1 MLDYRWVKRDRR
13 KFLALTGLTLKEFKA
28 LLPAFVEAYQGHY
41 PPEKTVAGRK
51 RQRQRG
57 GGRQGRLAT
66 AEQQLLFILV
76 YQKTYPLQV
85 VLGELFGMSQS
96 GANQWV
102 HRLLPV
108 LRDALSALGVMPERD
123 GRRFAQAERRKKEPR
138 DYIIDG
144 TERRRQR
151 PQKPEKQALHYSGK
165 KKTHSD
171 KNVVIVNTQ
180 SKRVGYLSPT
190 YPGKTHDKKLAEREQ
205 IAYSRQAILHKD
217 TGFQGY
223 EPQVKRTSQPKKSP
237 VVTTSPHGRNG
248 TIASSRGS
256 ASASNTLSQVLN
268 GHGVLRTP
276 CAIPCRTVLIVSWK
290 QQPLCTIYAFA
301 IASVTSNDEP
311 KPYF

>member
-1 MLDYRWVKRDRR
+1 MLDYRRVKRDRR

-28 LLPAFVEAYQGHY
+28 LLPAFVEAYQRHY
-41 PPEKTVAGRK
+41 PSEKTVAGRK
-51 RQRQRG
+51 RKRQHG
-57 GGRQGRLAT
+57 GGRPGRLAT
-66 AEQQLLFILV
+66 TEQHLLFILV

-85 VLGELFGMSQS
+85 VLGELFSLSQS
-96 GANQWV
+96 GANQWI

-108 LRDALSALGVMPERD
+108 LREALSALGVVPERD
-123 GRRFAQAERRKKEPR
+123 GRRFAQTERSKHEPR

-171 KNVVIVNTQ
+171 KNVVIVNTH

-223 EPQVKRTSQPKKSP
+223 EPRVKQTYQPKKSP
-237 VVTTSPHGRNG
+237 AGKT
-248 TIASSRGS
+248 
-256 ASASNTLSQVLN
+256 
-268 GHGVLRTP
+268 
-276 CAIPCRTVLIVSWK
+276 
-290 QQPLCTIYAFA
+290 
-301 IASVTSNDEP
+301 
-311 KPYF
+311 